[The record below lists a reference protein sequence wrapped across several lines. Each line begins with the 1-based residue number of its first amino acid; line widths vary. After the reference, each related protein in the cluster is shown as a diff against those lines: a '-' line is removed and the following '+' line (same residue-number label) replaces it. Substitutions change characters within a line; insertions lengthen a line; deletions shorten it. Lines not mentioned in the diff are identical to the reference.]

1 MSRNHLNEEELYFK
15 YEVQNAVTREK
26 LLLSDHYLTLSRPI
40 IADEASKKWKGIAE
54 FWNFTTQIF
63 AEEAKTEDK
72 KNWLNAFNRKC
83 ELLYDTQYRGEGVD
97 EFYRKQRC
105 EINNYAAHIR
115 KHIEDT
121 LFKELNSGERS
132 ISEIEKYV
140 ALLIEDCEARF
151 CKFKERI
158 TKYETHR
165 DQVVVPE
172 IKRYTLEWYNIGW
185 MKDIITGVYTR
196 IFSAYQIAQCEFY
209 THQTQIAGY
218 SYAIELLEMIQIEL
232 GELLKQITH
241 DFTCLNKPECRA
253 HPILFAF

>member
-1 MSRNHLNEEELYFK
+1 MSRNHLKEEELYFK

-54 FWNFTTQIF
+54 FWNYTTLIL
-63 AEEAKTEDK
+63 AKEVKSGDK
-72 KNWLNAFNRKC
+72 KNWLSAFNQQC
-83 ELLYDTQYRGEGVD
+83 ELLYDNHYRGEGVN
-97 EFYRKQRC
+97 EFYRKQRY
-105 EINNYAAHIR
+105 EINTYVAHIR

-132 ISEIEKYV
+132 IIEIEKYID
-140 ALLIEDCEARF
+140 LLIEDCETRF

-158 TKYETHR
+158 TKFETHR

-185 MKDIITGVYTR
+185 MKDILTGVYTK
-196 IFSAYQIAQCEFY
+196 IFSAYQIAECEFY

-218 SYAIELLEMIQIEL
+218 LYAIELLEMIQIEL
-232 GELLKQITH
+232 DELLKYIVT
-241 DFTCLNKPECRA
+241 FK
-253 HPILFAF
+253 